1 MIRRNGQ
8 LGKYMVVGLALI
20 AGGMTGCTEEE
31 VGAVLTGVQVVAN
44 ELDSNDDVSFRDWLS
59 SELDD

>member
-1 MIRRNGQ
+1 MIRRNGH
-8 LGKYMVVGLALI
+8 LGKFLVVALALI
-20 AGGMTGCTEEE
+20 VQGLVGCTEEE
-31 VGAVLTGVQVVAN
+31 VGAVLTGVQVVAD